1 MIDAV
6 YFDGI
11 SARRHAVTVIVH
23 QNVMALRGAGLRRS
37 INLAQLDI
45 AERLEHAPRVLRFPD
60 GAFLET
66 SDPGLDKMLAENRY
80 REPRVVRW
88 QRHWP
93 LSLLALIA
101 LVGMLGMSYQWALP
115 WAVERVAARLP
126 AGLETRLGEK
136 SLALLDASMMDP
148 SELPEEEQARIRE
161 LFAHLRQPRGERTPY
176 RLEFRSSG
184 MGPNALALPNG
195 VIVMTDELVH
205 LADDDTALM
214 GVLAHELGHLQRRH
228 TLRNVLQT
236 LGMGA
241 LVNVWAGDVSGMVTA
256 LPALMLTQQYS
267 RNFERESD
275 QYAIDMLQ
283 QNDLPLAPLA
293 TLFERMHEQRT
304 GHQAG
309 KDKDAQTSDYASSH
323 PSDAERIA
331 RLRAADRRR

>member
-11 SARRHAVTVIVH
+11 SARRHPVTVIVH
-23 QNVMALRGAGLRRS
+23 QRVMALRGAGLRRS

-93 LSLLALIA
+93 LSLLALMA

-115 WAVERVAARLP
+115 WAVERAVARLP

-136 SLALLDASMMDP
+136 SLALLDTRLMDP
-148 SELPEEEQARIRE
+148 SELPEEEQERIRE
-161 LFAHLRQPRGERTPY
+161 LFAHLRQPRAEHTPY

-195 VIVMTDELVH
+195 VIVMTDELVE
-205 LADDDTALM
+205 LAADDTALM

-256 LPALMLTQQYS
+256 VPALMLTQHYS
-267 RNFERESD
+267 RDFERESD
-275 QYAIDMLQ
+275 QYAIDMLH
-283 QNDLPLAPLA
+283 QNDLPLAPMA
-293 TLFERMHEQRT
+293 TLFERMHEQRV
-304 GHQAG
+304 GHSAG
-309 KDKDAQTSDYASSH
+309 KDKEAQPSDYASSH